1 MRRRR
6 PGSPTPTEEPPRD
19 HRPAL
24 AALPGIR
31 HAFFTREGGVS
42 GVSMP
47 ASIAASAPATRPRAS
62 PRTGPGP
69 CAGSTCRRRR
79 SPPCTS
85 PQSDRGRRRGRPAA
99 RHRPRADAV
108 VTATPG
114 LAAGILTAD
123 CTPVLFADADA
134 RIVGAAHAGWR
145 GALYG
150 VLDSTIAAMEERGAA
165 RGRIVAAVGPC
176 IGPASYEVGA
186 EFRDRFLAVEA
197 GFDAFFTPGARPGKF
212 QFDLPGFV
220 AMRLDRAGLGRV
232 DRCDADTAADPD
244 RFFSY
249 RRATLR
255 GEPDY
260 GRALSAIALV
270 D

>member
-1 MRRRR
+1 MI
-6 PGSPTPTEEPPRD
+6 TA
-19 HRPAL
+19 PAL

-42 GVSMP
+42 GGIYAGLNCGFGSGDEASSVAENRARAMRRLDLP
-47 ASIAASAPATRPRAS
+47 ADALATLHQVHSPTAVAADAAWPR
-62 PRTGPGP
+62 G
-69 CAGSTCRRRR
+69 
-79 SPPCTS
+79 
-85 PQSDRGRRRGRPAA
+85 AA
-99 RHRPRADAV
+99 PRADAV

-186 EFRDRFLAVEA
+186 EFRDRFVAVEA
-197 GFDAFFTPGARPGKF
+197 GFDAFFAPGARPGKF

-232 DRCDADTAADPD
+232 ERCDADTAADPD

-270 D
+270 G

>member
-1 MRRRR
+1 MI
-6 PGSPTPTEEPPRD
+6 TA
-19 HRPAL
+19 PAL

-42 GVSMP
+42 GGIYAGLNCGFGSGDEASSVAENRARAMRRLDLP
-47 ASIAASAPATRPRAS
+47 AEALATLHQVHSPTAVAAEAAWPRGTA
-62 PRTGPGP
+62 
-69 CAGSTCRRRR
+69 
-79 SPPCTS
+79 
-85 PQSDRGRRRGRPAA
+85 
-99 RHRPRADAV
+99 PRADAV